1 MKISIRYDNE
11 CSAKTMLK
19 YLKRRFL
26 NKNNLMVSLEN
37 KATIL
42 LFACTLLVLKRY
54 EYLKTAF

>member
-19 YLKRRFL
+19 YLTRRFL

-37 KATIL
+37 KATFL
-42 LFACTLLVLKRY
+42 LFACTLLVLERY
-54 EYLKTAF
+54 EHLKTAF